1 VAKSNVTRLRLPPTV
16 TIGDVLKS
24 YDLPSSWW
32 RRLLC
37 RVTRRHRDASRLQVT
52 NLVEFK
58 GHRPQP
64 LTVCRVCGAA
74 WVGGKEVR

>member
-1 VAKSNVTRLRLPPTV
+1 MVASY
-16 TIGDVLKS
+16 GLK
-24 YDLPSSWW
+24 SSWW

-37 RVTRRHRDASRLQVT
+37 RVTRRHKHADRLQVT
-52 NLVEFK
+52 NMVEFK

-64 LTVCRVCGAA
+64 LTVCRVCGTA